1 MSWKQS
7 QRESAFMAQWATK
20 AIPRWRVQTTFSGTR
35 KSEGALCV
43 VGASLP
49 LHVERCIFGSPGMPT
64 YFVLVLAIY
73 VIFSMML
80 NHVVVETAISIA
92 IDRSESQ
99 LHSPSTVNAQCL
111 GSEDL
116 AKPLLVKRHHPL
128 RQKWWLVP
136 PDLRRPMSLR

>member
-1 MSWKQS
+1 MQEV
-7 QRESAFMAQWATK
+7 RGRF
-20 AIPRWRVQTTFSGTR
+20 V
-35 KSEGALCV
+35 
-43 VGASLP
+43 
-49 LHVERCIFGSPGMPT
+49 HHRCIFAFAHPLHAELGIFRGPGMPT

-128 RQKWWLVP
+128 H
-136 PDLRRPMSLR
+136 